1 MNNKIILLS
10 VLILLSALS
19 PFLFSNTLANVSI
32 VQSFFFNSLF
42 YFIIAMVICAF
53 YCTKGELSTNI
64 FKELTNEQI
73 MGYSFLA
80 IVYISTTFLSA
91 KLYKSFPVSEITPYK
106 NTLTLLLQFIIGYLI
121 LKNKPTSYKIL
132 GGLLMILGVY
142 VFSL

>member
-106 NTLTLLLQFIIGYLI
+106 NTLTLLLNHLFIDGKTIG
-121 LKNKPTSYKIL
+121 
-132 GGLLMILGVY
+132 
-142 VFSL
+142 

>member
-1 MNNKIILLS
+1 
-10 VLILLSALS
+10 
-19 PFLFSNTLANVSI
+19 
-32 VQSFFFNSLF
+32 
-42 YFIIAMVICAF
+42 MVICAF